1 MKRTLLIVW
10 MSLALFTGCGA
21 LIEDHFD
28 PAKNETSWNTLK
40 ANLIAQQ
47 LMVAGYPADLST
59 NQHFKTTSQV
69 GGIMSK
75 QAVYPWKTSVDL
87 YPENDTNVSYSYA
100 LQITAPES
108 DIAVI
113 QVWKISQQG
122 RIPLPLPSEDQ
133 IKAANQALRND
144 PDFAVLRNERTP

>member
-1 MKRTLLIVW
+1 MKRTCLLLL

-40 ANLIAQQ
+40 ANLIVQQ

-75 QAVYPWKTSVDL
+75 QAEYPWKTSVDL
-87 YPENDTNVSYSYA
+87 YPENDTHVSYSYTLEIA
-100 LQITAPES
+100 APES

-122 RIPLPLPSEDQ
+122 RTLLPLPSADQ
-133 IKAANQALRND
+133 IKAANQAFRDD
-144 PDFAVLRNERTP
+144 PDFAAIRKERTP